1 MTNRPV
7 EPANDPSVD
16 PVASEQVPPN
26 PETDSEGRPEPELEQ
41 PAEVESGDV
50 AQDPVDPAEEP
61 GVDPPVE
68 DSGEP
73 VRDPT
78 QVAETEEAEEPAGH

>member
-7 EPANDPSVD
+7 EPAHEHGADSIGTD
-16 PVASEQVPPN
+16 QVASN
-26 PETDSEGRPEPELEQ
+26 PETDSAGRPEPVADQ
-41 PAEVESGDV
+41 PAEVETGDAV
-50 AQDPVDPAEEP
+50 REPVDPPEDP

-73 VRDPT
+73 VPDPP
-78 QVAETEEAEEPAGH
+78 TEGGQT